1 MKELRCLSLDYSTA
15 STAERDAAK
24 GMWTALSGLKELGI
38 ILEAVPVATC
48 NRTELYLRL
57 PPGGT
62 VPKALADPHARV
74 FSGEEA
80 VLHLLRV
87 LLGLESMACGESS
100 IVGQI
105 RDSYGGAADLCGPWL
120 HRMFQGAF
128 RMAKLLR
135 TCYHPGREPSVPWL
149 MAERLRT
156 HELFPDI
163 RALIIGAGGM
173 GTETARILSG
183 LGVAFSV
190 TNRSEDRGMMLAE
203 QFGSPVL
210 PWGEWTG
217 RTYEFDALFF
227 CTGAPY
233 PVFQAC
239 CGEKNQY
246 IFDLGS
252 PPQVGRDN
260 GSPSFLLSIDDLAE
274 TAGEVTAEYRKKLRK
289 LESEAVDG
297 AQSICAE
304 LTALSAETYKRL
316 VLLRAE
322 RIVADRADRTAR
334 KTGADAEHLR
344 RMGWSVVKALLSPAF
359 SESDPHARRLWKILA
374 GEMEDQADE

>member
-24 GMWTALSGLKELGI
+24 GMWTALPGLKERGI

-74 FSGEEA
+74 YPGEEA

-100 IVGQI
+100 IAGQI

-163 RALIIGAGGM
+163 RALIVGAGEM
-173 GTETARILSG
+173 GTES
-183 LGVAFSV
+183 S
-190 TNRSEDRGMMLAE
+190 
-203 QFGSPVL
+203 
-210 PWGEWTG
+210 
-217 RTYEFDALFF
+217 
-227 CTGAPY
+227 
-233 PVFQAC
+233 
-239 CGEKNQY
+239 
-246 IFDLGS
+246 
-252 PPQVGRDN
+252 
-260 GSPSFLLSIDDLAE
+260 
-274 TAGEVTAEYRKKLRK
+274 
-289 LESEAVDG
+289 
-297 AQSICAE
+297 
-304 LTALSAETYKRL
+304 
-316 VLLRAE
+316 
-322 RIVADRADRTAR
+322 
-334 KTGADAEHLR
+334 
-344 RMGWSVVKALLSPAF
+344 VKAPCSMLPYTSSVLIC
-359 SESDPHARRLWKILA
+359 R
-374 GEMEDQADE
+374 